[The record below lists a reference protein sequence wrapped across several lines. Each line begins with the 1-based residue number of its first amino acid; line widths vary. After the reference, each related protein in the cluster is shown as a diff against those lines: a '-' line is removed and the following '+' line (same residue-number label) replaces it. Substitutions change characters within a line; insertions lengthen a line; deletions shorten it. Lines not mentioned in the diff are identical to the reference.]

1 MSRLRKDLSN
11 AQPHRAKPDDPDHGG
26 HSGIRGGRRIH
37 APILRAGVPNS
48 KREISSLKLF
58 WADGRLHATQDNLKE
73 TGMKVLCLGGGPAG
87 LYFAISMKLRDPAH
101 QVTVLER
108 NKPNDTFG
116 WGVVLSDDALSNMTR
131 NDAVSSA
138 AIKANFAYWDDIAV
152 VHDGVRTVSGGHG
165 FAGIGRRRLLVLLQE
180 RARELGVD
188 LRFETEFK
196 SAEDYRRDY
205 DLVVATDGI
214 NSAVRRE
221 YASVFKPDVDTRL
234 CKFVWLGT
242 HQKFDD
248 AFTFIFEKT
257 EHGWVWAHAYQFDA
271 DTATFIVECS
281 QATWDAWGFE
291 HMSKEETIATC
302 ERIFA
307 PHLGGHALMSNAA
320 HLRGSAVW
328 MNFPRVICE
337 KWYHE
342 NVVLMGDA
350 AATAHFSIGS
360 GSRLA
365 LDSAITLADLLHSE
379 PTMQDAFRRYQD
391 ERRIEVLRLQSA
403 ARNSL
408 EWFEQVERYLGMPPQ
423 QFAYSL
429 LTRSQRISHE
439 NLRLRDP
446 DWLRQAE
453 DWFQERAGGEKGR
466 APMFAPFRLR
476 DMALANRIVVSPMAQ
491 YKAVDGCP
499 TDWHFVHYA
508 ERAKGGA
515 GLVYTEMT
523 CVSPEGRITPGC
535 PGLYAPAHEAAW
547 KRLVDFVHAETQAR
561 ICCQIGHS
569 GRKGSTQLGWEQM
582 DAPLPADNWPVLSA
596 SALPW
601 SSANPAPKAMD
612 RADMDRVRDEFVAA
626 TRMAARCGFDMI
638 ELHAAHGYLISSF
651 ISPKSNIRTDD
662 YGGSLENRM
671 RYPLEVFAAMRAAWP
686 AEKPLSVRISATDWL
701 GDEGV
706 TPSEAVKIARMFAA
720 AGADIIDVSAG
731 QTSTEARPVY
741 GRMFQTPFSD
751 RIRNEAGLATMAVG
765 NITEPDHVNSIL
777 LAGRADL
784 VCLARP
790 HLADPYWTL
799 HAAIRMGDAHT
810 AWPLPYLPGA
820 DQARR
825 LAERAQEVLRA

>member
-1 MSRLRKDLSN
+1 
-11 AQPHRAKPDDPDHGG
+11 
-26 HSGIRGGRRIH
+26 
-37 APILRAGVPNS
+37 
-48 KREISSLKLF
+48 
-58 WADGRLHATQDNLKE
+58 
-73 TGMKVLCLGGGPAG
+73 MKVLCLGGGPAG
-87 LYFAISMKLRDPAH
+87 LYFAISMKLRDPSH

-108 NKPNDTFG
+108 NRANDTFG
-116 WGVVLSDDALSNMTR
+116 WGVVLSDDALSRMQK
-131 NDAVSSA
+131 NDPVSTA
-138 AIKANFAYWDDIAV
+138 AIRSHFAYWDDIAV
-152 VHDGVRTVSGGHG
+152 VHDGHRTVSGGHG
-165 FAGIGRRRLLVLLQE
+165 FAGIGRKQMLILLQQ

-188 LRFETEFK
+188 MRFETEFK
-196 SAEDYRRDY
+196 SAEEYRKSY
-205 DLVVATDGI
+205 DLVVAADGI
-214 NSAVRRE
+214 NSLVRRE
-221 YASVFKPDVDTRL
+221 YAEVFQPDIDTRK

-257 EHGWVWAHAYQFDA
+257 EHGWVWAHVYQFDK
-271 DTATFIVECS
+271 DTATFIVECLP
-281 QATWDAWGFE
+281 ATWDRWGFE
-291 HMSKEETIATC
+291 HMSKEETVETC
-302 ERIFA
+302 RKIFA
-307 PHLGGHALMSNAA
+307 AHLVGHDLMSNAA

-328 MNFPRVICE
+328 MQFPRVICE

-350 AATAHFSIGS
+350 AATGHFSIGS

-365 LDSAITLADLLHSE
+365 FDSAIALAEYLHSE
-379 PTMQDAFRRYQD
+379 PTMEAAFRRYQD

-408 EWFEQVERYLGMPPQ
+408 EWFEEVERYLDMPPL

-446 DWLRQAE
+446 AWLRAAE
-453 DWFQERAGGEKGR
+453 DAFAAGAGGKPGR
-466 APMFAPFRLR
+466 TPMFAPFRLR
-476 DMALANRIVVSPMAQ
+476 GMELQNRVVVSPMAQ

-499 TDWHFVHYA
+499 TDWHFVHLA

-523 CVSPEGRITPGC
+523 CVSPEGRISPGC
-535 PGLYAPAHEAAW
+535 PGLYAPAHEQAW
-547 KRLVDFVHAETQAR
+547 KRIVDFVHAETAAK

-569 GRKGSTQLGWEQM
+569 GRKGSTQLGWEEG
-582 DAPLPADNWPVLSA
+582 DAPLAAGNWPVMSA
-596 SALPW
+596 SAIAW
-601 SSANPAPKAMD
+601 SPANQVPREMT
-612 RADMDRVRDEFVAA
+612 RADMDRVRGEFVAA
-626 TRMAARCGFDMI
+626 VQMAERAGFDMI
-638 ELHAAHGYLISSF
+638 ELHGAHGYLVSSF
-651 ISPKSNIRTDD
+651 ISPMSNRRTDA

-671 RYPLEVFAAMRAAWP
+671 RWPLEVFAAMRAAWP
-686 AEKPLSVRISATDWL
+686 ADKPMSVRISANDWV
-701 GDEGV
+701 GSDGV
-706 TPSEAVKIARMFAA
+706 TPAEAVEIARMFAA

-765 NITEPDHVNSIL
+765 NITEADQVNSIL

-799 HAAIRMGDAHT
+799 HAAIDAGDGPT
-810 AWPLPYLPGA
+810 EWPLPYLAGR

-825 LAERAQEVLRA
+825 LRERQQEAIRA